1 MERARPSLQALIRGL
16 RERLA
21 QPLPGASAQW
31 EMAPPYRRASLE
43 HLNEE
48 LARARAAAV
57 LILLYPNG
65 LDLAFP
71 LTLRTFHVAYHKG
84 QVSLPGG
91 ACEPGES
98 PVEAAL
104 RETEEEL
111 GPLED
116 PVEFLGLL
124 TPLFV
129 PPSGFMVH
137 PVVGY
142 LPRRPTFRPAPI
154 EVAEVLEATLSWL
167 LDPRYQGEEER
178 EVQGVRWRIPVFRL
192 GKHTIWGATAMIL
205 AEFRAVVR
213 EALAS
218 TR

>member
-1 MERARPSLQALIRGL
+1 
-16 RERLA
+16 
-21 QPLPGASAQW
+21 
-31 EMAPPYRRASLE
+31 MAPPYRRALLE
-43 HLNEE
+43 RMKEE
-48 LARARAAAV
+48 LAQARAAAV
-57 LILLYPNG
+57 LILLYPND

-71 LTLRTFHVAYHKG
+71 LTLRTLQVAYHKG
-84 QVSLPGG
+84 QISLPGG

-111 GPLED
+111 GPLGD
-116 PVEFLGLL
+116 PVELLGLL
-124 TPLFV
+124 TPLFI

-142 LPRRPTFRPAPI
+142 LPRRPVFRPAPL

-167 LDPRYQGEEER
+167 LDPCHPGEEER
-178 EVQGVRWRIPVFRL
+178 EVDGARWRIPVFRL
-192 GKHTIWGATAMIL
+192 GNHAIWGATAMIL

-213 EALAS
+213 EVLAS
-218 TR
+218 SG